1 MSLKLKKLVIYENCK
16 YRKKLNPDTY
26 EFLDDDYLATLD
38 EDSIGDFYGK
48 NIEISVIVGKNGSGK
63 SSLLEIIFRM
73 MNNLSA
79 YIAHGVNIDS
89 STNIVFVGGI
99 YADLYYSIDDNKDYI
114 LKSRNKSLAFVCG
127 ENKWIFGNRL
137 NEFCGYTDGKRM
149 SLDQKEELCKNLFF
163 TLISNYSVQ
172 SYIEADYA
180 DEVTYNI
187 IKKGSLSNKKSGQVW
202 LHSVFHKNDGYLT
215 AININPFRDKG
226 VIDMFREEKLERQRM
241 QALLLHFH
249 NESKDFIKG
258 YRLSR
263 IEYKFNWKSL
273 YNKLRGNLTK
283 KSKEAIWDII
293 VGKQEDALS
302 FDEVNW
308 EEVYNIF
315 KRNDNSSLTE
325 EEEKREW
332 DNILNKFDAILARKS
347 SIAKNI
353 LRGLGVW
360 HKNNNNRWLLYAYFY
375 IVYKVLSIV
384 NKYPSYRKD
393 NKINLNRNHFF
404 SIGTKE
410 ERIEAFILSQ
420 KVNMDHSHITNK
432 ICQAKNFIKKV
443 QQGFQYD
450 ESTSFTMADY
460 RSIKIKDE
468 LNSSSALEN
477 EIRCLPPSF
486 FEYKIYLKKEDSEEE
501 FPIESMSA
509 GERQLYY
516 IVSTLVYHILNIKS
530 VKEKRVRY
538 NNIAIVLDEVELG
551 FHPEYQRK
559 FICFLIETFERL
571 KLSEYLGIHFLITT
585 HSPFMLSDL
594 RKSNILYIEDGKKI
608 DKEDMLNPF
617 GANMNDILAQSFF
630 LRNGFVG
637 EFACKKILSL
647 LDWLEGNT
655 NEGWNMVKAEEVVKS
670 VGEPIVQSH
679 LQNMVERKKEQLNNE
694 KDINK

>member
-1 MSLKLKKLVIYENCK
+1 MTKITKTMSFKLKKLDILKNCK
-16 YRKKLNPDTY
+16 YCKKLKPDLY
-26 EFLDDDYLATLD
+26 EFLDNDFID
-38 EDSIGDFYGK
+38 DFYGK

-89 STNIVFVGGI
+89 SINMVYVGGI
-99 YADLYYSIDDNKDYI
+99 YADLYYSIGKNEYVLQCRD
-114 LKSRNKSLAFVCG
+114 KSLGLSCKEG
-127 ENKWIFGNRL
+127 KWRFGDLHNYFDEYSDGNR
-137 NEFCGYTDGKRM
+137 M
-149 SLDQKEELCKNLFF
+149 SYNQKKKMCKNLFF

-180 DEVTYNI
+180 SEETYRI
-187 IKKGSLSNKKSGQVW
+187 LDDGTLSKQTTGKVW

-226 VIDMFREEKLERQRM
+226 IIDMFREEKLERQRM
-241 QALLLHFH
+241 QALLLHFY
-249 NESKDFIKG
+249 NQDKDFIKG
-258 YRLSR
+258 YKLSR

-293 VGKQEDALS
+293 VGKHEDALS

-308 EEVYNIF
+308 EEVYDIF
-315 KRNDNSSLTE
+315 KRNEDSSLTE
-325 EEEKREW
+325 EEEKGEW
-332 DNILNKFDAILARKS
+332 DDILNRFDDILAQQS

-353 LRGLGVW
+353 LKKLGVW
-360 HKNNNNRWLLYAYFY
+360 RENINNRWLIYAYFY
-375 IVYKVLSIV
+375 IVYKVLSIA
-384 NKYPSYRKD
+384 NKYPSYRY
-393 NKINLNRNHFF
+393 NTGVCLNLNHFF
-404 SIGTKE
+404 STGTAK
-410 ERIEAFILSQ
+410 ERIDALKLSLM
-420 KVNMDHSHITNK
+420 VYNDHSHITNK
-432 ICQAKNFIKKV
+432 IWQAINFIKKIDL
-443 QQGFQYD
+443 GFECD

-460 RSIKIKDE
+460 RSIKIEDG
-468 LNSSSALEN
+468 LNRSSALEN

-486 FEYKIYLKKEDSEEE
+486 FEYKIYLRKDDSEEE

-516 IVSTLVYHILNIKS
+516 IISTLVYHILNIKS
-530 VKEKRVRY
+530 VKEERVRY

-571 KLSEYLGIHFLITT
+571 GLSKYLGIHFLITT

-617 GANMNDILAQSFF
+617 GANINDILVQSFF
-630 LRNGFVG
+630 LKAGFVG
-637 EFACKKILSL
+637 DFVRKKVLRL
-647 LDWLEGNT
+647 LDWLDGNEDK
-655 NEGWNMVKAEEVVKS
+655 NLEWDIDKAEKIVNS
-670 VGEPIVQSH
+670 FGEPIIKNH
-679 LQNMVERKKEQLNNE
+679 LQNMLEYKKRRIYAKNI
-694 KDINK
+694 DR

>member
-1 MSLKLKKLVIYENCK
+1 MSLKLKKLIIRENCK
-16 YRKKLNPDTY
+16 YRKKLNPGTY
-26 EFLDDDYLATLD
+26 EFLDDD
-38 EDSIGDFYGK
+38 SIDAFYGK

-99 YADLYYSIDDNKDYI
+99 DADLCYSIGDNDYV
-114 LKSRNKSLAFVCG
+114 LQSRDKSLGFISKKG
-127 ENKWIFGNRL
+127 KWRFGDLHNDF
-137 NEFCGYTDGKRM
+137 NTYSDGNGM
-149 SLDQKEELCKNLFF
+149 FYNQKKELCKNLFF

-180 DEVTYNI
+180 SEETYNI
-187 IKKGSLSNKKSGQVW
+187 LDNGTLSKVATGKVW

-226 VIDMFREEKLERQRM
+226 VIDMLREEKLERQRM
-241 QALLLHFH
+241 QALLLHFQ

-258 YRLSR
+258 YNLSR
-263 IEYKFNWKSL
+263 IEYKYNWESL
-273 YNKLRGNLTK
+273 YDKFKKNK
-283 KSKEAIWDII
+283 S
-293 VGKQEDALS
+293 
-302 FDEVNW
+302 EV
-308 EEVYNIF
+308 
-315 KRNDNSSLTE
+315 LTE
-325 EEEKREW
+325 EQKKEEWNRIVTEFKEA
-332 DNILNKFDAILARKS
+332 LTS
-347 SIAKNI
+347 TQVTIAKQI
-353 LRGLGVW
+353 LSKLLGSDFKDVTNE
-360 HKNNNNRWLLYAYFY
+360 KPMLLYAYLY
-375 IVYKVLSIV
+375 IV
-384 NKYPSYRKD
+384 NKALSIANTYPSY
-393 NKINLNRNHFF
+393 
-404 SIGTKE
+404 SGYSGVIGSDAIELYKE
-410 ERIEAFILSQ
+410 VDSEHIFYDLAGELLF
-420 KVNMDHSHITNK
+420 DHSHITNK
-432 ICQAKNFIKKV
+432 ICQAKKIIKKV
-443 QQGFQYD
+443 QQGFQCN
-450 ESTSFTMADY
+450 ESTSFTMTDY
-460 RSIKIKDE
+460 MDIEIKDG
-468 LNSSSALEN
+468 LNSSLALEN

-486 FEYKIYLKKEDSEEE
+486 FEYKIYLRKEDSDEE
-501 FPIESMSA
+501 FPIENMSA

-571 KLSEYLGIHFLITT
+571 ELSKYLGIHFLITT

-647 LDWLEGNT
+647 LDWLEDNT
-655 NEGWNMVKAEEVVKS
+655 NEEWNMVKAEKVVKS

>member
-1 MSLKLKKLVIYENCK
+1 MSLKLKKLKIYENCK
-16 YRKKLNPDTY
+16 YRKKLESGIY
-26 EFLDDDYLATLD
+26 KFLDDG
-38 EDSIGDFYGK
+38 SIDGFYGT

-89 STNIVFVGGI
+89 SINIVFVGGI
-99 YADLYYSIDDNKDYI
+99 YADLYYSIDDNNYI
-114 LKSRNKSLAFVCG
+114 LKSRNKSLALVCG

-137 NEFCGYTDGKRM
+137 NEFSGYTDGNRM
-149 SLDQKEELCKNLFF
+149 SPEQKKEMCKNLFF
-163 TLISNYSVQ
+163 TLISNYSIQ

-187 IKKGSLSNKKSGQVW
+187 IEKGSLSNKKSGQVW

-241 QALLLHFH
+241 QALLLHFYKK
-249 NESKDFIKG
+249 SKDFIKG
-258 YRLSR
+258 YKLSR
-263 IEYKFNWKSL
+263 IEYKFNWESL
-273 YNKLRGNLTK
+273 YDKFKKNK
-283 KSKEAIWDII
+283 A
-293 VGKQEDALS
+293 
-302 FDEVNW
+302 EV
-308 EEVYNIF
+308 
-315 KRNDNSSLTE
+315 LTE
-325 EEEKREW
+325 EQKKEEWSRIVIEFK
-332 DNILNKFDAILARKS
+332 NALTS
-347 SIAKNI
+347 TQPTIAKRI
-353 LRGLGVW
+353 LSKLLGR
-360 HKNNNNRWLLYAYFY
+360 NFNDDTIANPILLYACLY
-375 IVYKVLSIV
+375 IV
-384 NKYPSYRKD
+384 NKALSIANTYPSYSGYSGVIESD
-393 NKINLNRNHFF
+393 AIDLY
-404 SIGTKE
+404 KE
-410 ERIEAFILSQ
+410 VDSEHIFYDLVGELLF
-420 KVNMDHSHITNK
+420 DHSHITNK
-432 ICQAKNFIKKV
+432 ICQAINFIKKIDL
-443 QQGFQYD
+443 GFECD
-450 ESTSFTMADY
+450 ESTSFTMDDY
-460 RSIKIKDE
+460 RRKKIGDE
-468 LNSSSALEN
+468 LNRSSALEN

-486 FEYKIYLKKEDSEEE
+486 FEYKIYLRKEDSEDE

-516 IVSTLVYHILNIKS
+516 IISTLVYHILNIKS
-530 VKEKRVRY
+530 VKEERVRY

-559 FICFLIETFERL
+559 FISFLIETFERL
-571 KLSEYLGIHFLITT
+571 NLSEFLGIHFLITT

-594 RKSNILYIEDGKKI
+594 RKSNILYIEDGTKI

-617 GANMNDILAQSFF
+617 GANINDILAQSFF

-647 LDWLEGNT
+647 LDWLEGERNT
-655 NEGWNMVKAEEVVKS
+655 NEEWNMVKAEEVVKS

>member
-1 MSLKLKKLVIYENCK
+1 MTKITKTMSFKLKKLDILKNCK
-16 YRKKLNPDTY
+16 YCKKLKPGLY
-26 EFLDDDYLATLD
+26 EFLDNDF
-38 EDSIGDFYGK
+38 IGDFYGK

-89 STNIVFVGGI
+89 SINMVYVGGI
-99 YADLYYSIDDNKDYI
+99 YADLYYSIGKNEYVLQCRD
-114 LKSRNKSLAFVCG
+114 KSLVLLY
-127 ENKWIFGNRL
+127 NKKTYIFSNSPVESDSSSYSYGNMM
-137 NEFCGYTDGKRM
+137 TDE
-149 SLDQKEELCKNLFF
+149 QKKELCKNLFF
-163 TLISNYSVQ
+163 TLISNYSIQ

-180 DEVTYNI
+180 SEETYNI
-187 IKKGSLSNKKSGQVW
+187 LDNGTLSKVATGKVW
-202 LHSVFHKNDGYLT
+202 LHSVFHKNDGYLSG
-215 AININPFRDKG
+215 ININPFRDKG

-241 QALLLHFH
+241 QALLLHFQ

-258 YRLSR
+258 YNLSR
-263 IEYKFNWKSL
+263 IEYKFNWESL
-273 YNKLRGNLTK
+273 YDKFKKNK
-283 KSKEAIWDII
+283 S
-293 VGKQEDALS
+293 
-302 FDEVNW
+302 EV
-308 EEVYNIF
+308 
-315 KRNDNSSLTE
+315 LTE
-325 EEEKREW
+325 EQKKEEWNRIVTEFKEA
-332 DNILNKFDAILARKS
+332 LTS
-347 SIAKNI
+347 TQVTIAKQI
-353 LRGLGVW
+353 LSKLLGSDFKDVTNE
-360 HKNNNNRWLLYAYFY
+360 KPMLLYAYLY
-375 IVYKVLSIV
+375 IV
-384 NKYPSYRKD
+384 NKALSIANTYPSYSQYSDVIRPD
-393 NKINLNRNHFF
+393 AIDSYKIEDSDHFF
-404 SIGTKE
+404 YDLAGE
-410 ERIEAFILSQ
+410 LLF
-420 KVNMDHSHITNK
+420 DHSHITNK
-432 ICQAKNFIKKV
+432 IWQAINFIKKIDS
-443 QQGFQYD
+443 GFECD

-460 RSIKIKDE
+460 RSIKIEDG
-468 LNSSSALEN
+468 LNRSSALEN

-486 FEYKIYLKKEDSEEE
+486 FEYKIYLQKEDSDEE
-501 FPIESMSA
+501 FPIENMSA

-530 VKEKRVRY
+530 VKEERVRY

-571 KLSEYLGIHFLITT
+571 GLSKYLGIHFLITT

-655 NEGWNMVKAEEVVKS
+655 NEEWNMVKAEEVVKS

>member
-1 MSLKLKKLVIYENCK
+1 MNSLMTVLSM
-16 YRKKLNPDTY
+16 
-26 EFLDDDYLATLD
+26 F
-38 EDSIGDFYGK
+38 FYGT

-99 YADLYYSIDDNKDYI
+99 YADLHYSIDGNDYI
-114 LKSRNKSLAFVCG
+114 LQSRDKSLG
-127 ENKWIFGNRL
+127 LSSKEENWRFGDLHNDF
-137 NEFCGYTDGKRM
+137 NEYSDGNTLTDE
-149 SLDQKEELCKNLFF
+149 QKKELCKNLFF
-163 TLISNYSVQ
+163 TLISNYSIQ

-187 IKKGSLSNKKSGQVW
+187 IEKGTLSSKKSGQVW

-226 VIDMFREEKLERQRM
+226 VIDMFREEKLEKQRM
-241 QALLLHFH
+241 QALLFHFYKK
-249 NESKDFIKG
+249 SKDFIKD
-258 YRLSR
+258 YKLSR
-263 IEYKFNWKSL
+263 IEYKFNWESL
-273 YNKLRGNLTK
+273 YDKFKKNK
-283 KSKEAIWDII
+283 A
-293 VGKQEDALS
+293 
-302 FDEVNW
+302 EV
-308 EEVYNIF
+308 
-315 KRNDNSSLTE
+315 LTE
-325 EEEKREW
+325 EQKKEEWSRIVIEFK
-332 DNILNKFDAILARKS
+332 NALTS
-347 SIAKNI
+347 TQPTIAKRI
-353 LRGLGVW
+353 LSKLLGR
-360 HKNNNNRWLLYAYFY
+360 NFNDDTIANPILLYACLY
-375 IVYKVLSIV
+375 IV
-384 NKYPSYRKD
+384 NKALSIANTYPSYSGYSGVIESD
-393 NKINLNRNHFF
+393 AIDLY
-404 SIGTKE
+404 KE
-410 ERIEAFILSQ
+410 VDSEHIFYDLAGELLF
-420 KVNMDHSHITNK
+420 DHSHITNK
-432 ICQAKNFIKKV
+432 ICQAKKFIKKV
-443 QQGFQYD
+443 QQGFQCN
-450 ESTSFTMADY
+450 ESTSFTMTDY
-460 RSIKIKDE
+460 MDIEIKDG
-468 LNSSSALEN
+468 LNSSLALEN

-486 FEYKIYLKKEDSEEE
+486 FEYKIYLQKEHSGEE

-559 FICFLIETFERL
+559 FISFLIETFERL
-571 KLSEYLGIHFLITT
+571 NLSEYLGIHFFITT

-617 GANMNDILAQSFF
+617 GANINDILAQSFF

-647 LDWLEGNT
+647 FDWLEGST
-655 NEGWNMVKAEEVVKS
+655 NEEWNLSKAEDLVKT
-670 VGEPIVQSH
+670 VGEPIIQNH

>member
-1 MSLKLKKLVIYENCK
+1 MSLKLKKLKIYENCK
-16 YRKKLNPDTY
+16 YRKKLESGIY
-26 EFLDDDYLATLD
+26 KFLDDG
-38 EDSIGDFYGK
+38 SIDGFYGT

-89 STNIVFVGGI
+89 STNMVYVGGI
-99 YADLYYSIDDNKDYI
+99 YADLYYSIGKNEYVLQCRD
-114 LKSRNKSLAFVCG
+114 KSLTLLY
-127 ENKWIFGNRL
+127 NKKTYIFSNSPVESDSSSYSYGNMM
-137 NEFCGYTDGKRM
+137 TDE
-149 SLDQKEELCKNLFF
+149 QKKELCKNLFF
-163 TLISNYSVQ
+163 TLISNYSIQ

-180 DEVTYNI
+180 SEETYNI
-187 IKKGSLSNKKSGQVW
+187 LDNGTLSKVATGKVW
-202 LHSVFHKNDGYLT
+202 LHSVFHKNDGYLSG
-215 AININPFRDKG
+215 ININPFRDKG
-226 VIDMFREEKLERQRM
+226 VIDMFREEKLKRQRM
-241 QALLLHFH
+241 QALLLHFQ

-258 YRLSR
+258 YNLSR
-263 IEYKFNWKSL
+263 IEYKFNWESL
-273 YNKLRGNLTK
+273 YDKFKKNK
-283 KSKEAIWDII
+283 S
-293 VGKQEDALS
+293 
-302 FDEVNW
+302 EV
-308 EEVYNIF
+308 
-315 KRNDNSSLTE
+315 LTE
-325 EEEKREW
+325 EQKKEEWNRIVTEFKKALTSTQ
-332 DNILNKFDAILARKS
+332 DT
-347 SIAKNI
+347 IAKQI
-353 LRGLGVW
+353 LSKLLDSDFKDDTI
-360 HKNNNNRWLLYAYFY
+360 KNPILLYACLY
-375 IVYKVLSIV
+375 IV
-384 NKYPSYRKD
+384 NKALSIANTYPSY
-393 NKINLNRNHFF
+393 FGY
-404 SIGTKE
+404 SGVIGSDAIDLYQE
-410 ERIEAFILSQ
+410 VDSERIFYNLAGELLF
-420 KVNMDHSHITNK
+420 DHSHITNK
-432 ICQAKNFIKKV
+432 IRQAKNFIKKV
-443 QQGFQYD
+443 QQGFQCD
-450 ESTSFTMADY
+450 ESTSFTIAEY
-460 RSIKIKDE
+460 KRKKIEDG
-468 LNSSSALEN
+468 LNSSSAIEN

-486 FEYKIYLKKEDSEEE
+486 FEYKIYLRKDDSEEE

-516 IVSTLVYHILNIKS
+516 IISTLVYHILNIKS

-617 GANMNDILAQSFF
+617 GANINDILAQSFF

-647 LDWLEGNT
+647 FDWLEGST
-655 NEGWNMVKAEEVVKS
+655 NEEWNLSKAEDLVKT
-670 VGEPIVQSH
+670 VGEPIIQNH